1 MAFVDIT
8 ASDGETVHLNASSVI
23 RVIDGAGGP
32 PGSTRVDF
40 GGEHLFTAMG
50 IRDVAHLLT
59 GAGAKLV
66 EFAAPDMTPL
76 YMRIAAITA
85 VRAADP
91 NLDPPGANSVVI
103 VSGQRQSVHQ
113 TVQEVRQL
121 LK

>member
-8 ASDGETVHLNASSVI
+8 ATDGETVHVNAGSVFRI
-23 RVIDGAGGP
+23 IDGAGGP

-59 GAGAKLV
+59 GPGVKLI

-76 YMRIAAITA
+76 FMSAAAITA
-85 VRAADP
+85 VRAADRF
-91 NLDPPGANSVVI
+91 LDPPGANAVVT

-121 LK
+121 LA